1 MLLHRLKY
9 LEPEDEKEV
18 LRRNAKLGLKRDES
32 GGAMVKTEF
41 DMVDQGA
48 VGGREELA
56 RAMEDVAKVHVS
68 ETFIEHVMEIVDRTR
83 KHPELDLGASPRA
96 GIALVKASRARALI
110 HGRDYV
116 VPEDLYALAE
126 DVLLHRI
133 RASYEALAEGRDT
146 GVILEEML
154 GELGRA

>member
-9 LEPEDEKEV
+9 LIEDEKEV

-48 VGGREELA
+48 VGGREELRGHGGRREGPRVRDLHRA
-56 RAMEDVAKVHVS
+56 RDG
-68 ETFIEHVMEIVDRTR
+68 DRR
-83 KHPELDLGASPRA
+83 PDAQAPRARPRRLPRA
-96 GIALVKASRARALI
+96 GIARQGLARPRAI

>member
-1 MLLHRLKY
+1 MPWRTW
-9 LEPEDEKEV
+9 
-18 LRRNAKLGLKRDES
+18 RRSTCPKRS
-32 GGAMVKTEF
+32 SSTSW
-41 DMVDQGA
+41 
-48 VGGREELA
+48 RSSTA
-56 RAMEDVAKVHVS
+56 R
-68 ETFIEHVMEIVDRTR
+68 R